1 MVSPFILALLVV
13 LRKDT
18 LKRLFRLGL
27 VVRETLTL
35 VLLVVGVGLP
45 NPAIS
50 GRARA
55 WV

>member
-18 LKRLFRLGL
+18 LKKPFRIRL

-35 VLLVVGVGLP
+35 VLLVVGGCLTLP
-45 NPAIS
+45 I
-50 GRARA
+50 ARQG
-55 WV
+55 